1 MVVNKHSV
9 RYDED
14 FNGWIEETIALLK
27 AKRFEE
33 VDVDHLIDELESMS
47 KRDKREILSR
57 LKVLLMHLLKWKYQP
72 SHRSASWEITIRNN
86 REEIAQ
92 ILQDSPSLRSYPSE
106 VLVQAYD
113 SARRNAASETGLAI
127 ASVPEKCP
135 FAMTDI
141 FNESFLPNPVA
152 SNEM

>member
-1 MVVNKHSV
+1 MVVNKPSV

-33 VDVDHLIDELESMS
+33 IDVDNLIDELESMS

-57 LKVLLMHLLKWKYQP
+57 LKVLLLHLLKWKYQP

-113 SARRNAASETGLAI
+113 SARKNAASETGLAI
-127 ASVPEKCP
+127 ASISEQCP
-135 FAMTDI
+135 FTIADI
-141 FNESFLPNPVA
+141 LSESFLPNPTA
-152 SNEM
+152 SNGM

>member
-1 MVVNKHSV
+1 MVVNKPSV

-33 VDVDHLIDELESMS
+33 VDVDNLIDELESMS

-57 LKVLLMHLLKWKYQP
+57 LKVLLLHLLKWKYQP
-72 SHRSASWEITIRNN
+72 SHRSASWEITIRNY

-92 ILQDSPSLRSYPSE
+92 ILQDSPSLKSYPSE

-113 SARRNAASETGLAI
+113 SARKNAASETGLAI
-127 ASVPEKCP
+127 ASIPEQCP
-135 FAMTDI
+135 FAIADI
-141 FNESFLPNPVA
+141 LSESFLPNPA
-152 SNEM
+152 AINGM

>member
-33 VDVDHLIDELESMS
+33 VDVDNLIDELESMS

-57 LKVLLMHLLKWKYQP
+57 LKVLLMHLMK
-72 SHRSASWEITIRNN
+72 
-86 REEIAQ
+86 
-92 ILQDSPSLRSYPSE
+92 
-106 VLVQAYD
+106 
-113 SARRNAASETGLAI
+113 G
-127 ASVPEKCP
+127 
-135 FAMTDI
+135 
-141 FNESFLPNPVA
+141 NE
-152 SNEM
+152 